1 MADIIPTDLYPGYTL
16 LAAAAA
22 APSQGIFIP
31 LADLS
36 SLSAA
41 EADTATGDG
50 RAVFYALVQDGYA
63 GIQALA
69 TASRPTKLTITKA
82 NPTGVGVDLI
92 RQGFAIAIDLTIDPN
107 GTGLAPE
114 A

>member
-1 MADIIPTDLYPGYTL
+1 MADIIPTDLYPGFEL
-16 LAAAAA
+16 LAATDP

-31 LADLS
+31 LANLS

-69 TASRPTKLTITKA
+69 SAARPTKLTITKA
-82 NPTGVGVDLI
+82 NPTGIGVDLV
-92 RQGFAIAIDLTIDPN
+92 RQGFSVAIDLTIDPN